1 MDMSIRFPGLKLIL
15 DYVPKSFEIFGFEIT
30 IYGVL
35 IAVGMLLGI
44 FFVVLEARRN
54 HEEPDAYLDLA
65 IITLITGVIGARLLY
80 AAFSWSLYKND
91 PGQILNVRSGG
102 MLFYGGLL
110 GGVLGGI
117 VYCRIRKKS
126 FWKMADIVC
135 MGLLSGQIIGVW
147 GNFFNREAFG
157 SYTNSLF
164 AMQIPTNFFVEHGR
178 IDEII

>member
-102 MLFYGGLL
+102 MLFYGGLRRSA
-110 GGVLGGI
+110 GW
-117 VYCRIRKKS
+117 YR
-126 FWKMADIVC
+126 
-135 MGLLSGQIIGVW
+135 LLQD
-147 GNFFNREAFG
+147 
-157 SYTNSLF
+157 T
-164 AMQIPTNFFVEHGR
+164 
-178 IDEII
+178 